1 MSESP
6 HLAGADPFAYVF
18 AGLGEMR
25 GRFRSFDWS
34 SSSLGPVEAWPQS
47 LKSVVSTIL
56 GSAFPNIVLWGP
68 DLTQLYNDGYRE
80 IMGAKHPTGLGM
92 PTQECWPE
100 AWGFNQP
107 VYERAMAG
115 ETVYFEDVLIP
126 IVRYGTL
133 EDVYFT
139 ISYSPILDD
148 RGTVGG
154 VLVTLVETTSR
165 VEAKKLLEERERLLA
180 DVRLERNRLG
190 TLFQQ
195 SPSFLAVL
203 RGPAHVFELA
213 NDAYFQLVG
222 NRDLIG
228 KPIVEALPEVTEQGF
243 VALLDSVL
251 ETGTPFHGR
260 ETPAFISRDPES
272 EPRRLF
278 VNFVFQA
285 ITEADGSRS
294 GVIVHGT
301 DVTEQVVSRND
312 VQKYLEESELQRNT
326 LEIARR
332 QLALS
337 ESHLRDVFEQAPMAV
352 AVLTGPDHV
361 YSVASPA
368 YTRYVGGRPLL
379 GRAVREAVPEEVG
392 SRVALLMDRVYQT
405 GKPIEIREQVVA
417 IDRDNDGVAEEY
429 VFDISYHPLR
439 DADGTVYAITSL
451 SLDVT
456 EQVRART
463 IIEQST
469 RVTQQAQQQLQRIF
483 AQAPVA
489 IAVLEGADQ
498 RLTLTNSAYEAI
510 VGRPVVSGAPLREA
524 LPELEGQG
532 IFELIENVYR
542 GGEAFTADAMHVFL
556 KRTENGSPED
566 AYFNVMYQPLHDE
579 SDAVYGVVALAVEV
593 TEQVCARRDVDRL
606 LRESEES
613 RGDLTAANQ
622 QLEDQKVEL
631 ELANQQL
638 QDSATELE
646 AQSEELHVQSREA
659 AKANK
664 AKSEFLA
671 TMSHELRTP
680 LNAIAGYSDLLLEGL
695 RGPLTD
701 PQRLDITR
709 LRRSGQHLL
718 SLINDILNFAKL
730 DAGRVEFRL
739 QPASVRELVAGVS
752 DLVGPQMAA
761 KSIHLAIEQCDAS
774 VGVLVDPDKL
784 RQILL
789 NLMSN
794 AVKFTAAS
802 GAVTISC
809 DVGRESVTIHVRDT
823 GRGIAADDIE
833 RVFDPF
839 VQVDRQATS
848 GSQQGVGLG
857 LAISRDLARGMSGS
871 LSATSEVGKGSTFS
885 LTVPRAIAPAQ
896 R

>member
-68 DLTQLYNDGYRE
+68 DLIQLYNDGYRE

-92 PTQECWPE
+92 PTLECWPE
-100 AWGFNQP
+100 AWGFNEP
-107 VYERAMAG
+107 IYERVRAG
-115 ETVYFEDVLIP
+115 ETVYFEDVLTH

-133 EDVYFT
+133 EDVYVT

-148 RGTVGG
+148 RRTVGG

-165 VEAKKLLEERERLLA
+165 VEAKKLLEERERLLGE
-180 DVRLERNRLG
+180 VRLERNRLG
-190 TLFQQ
+190 TFFQQ
-195 SPSFLAVL
+195 SPSFIAVL
-203 RGPAHVFELA
+203 RGPTHVFELA
-213 NDAYFQLVG
+213 NDAYFHLVG
-222 NRDLIG
+222 DRELLG
-228 KPIVEALPEVTEQGF
+228 KPIAEALPEVTEQGF
-243 VALLDSVL
+243 LALLDNVL
-251 ETGTPFHGR
+251 ETGTPFRGR
-260 ETPAFISRDPES
+260 ETPAFVSTGPDSDP
-272 EPRRLF
+272 RLLY

-285 ITEADGSRS
+285 ITEVDGSRS

-301 DVTEQVVSRND
+301 DVTEQVVSRNEI
-312 VQKYLEESELQRNT
+312 QRYLEESEQQRET
-326 LEIARR
+326 LELARR
-332 QLALS
+332 KLALS

-352 AVLTGPDHV
+352 AVLSGPDHV
-361 YSVASPA
+361 YTVTSPA

-379 GRAVREAVPEEVG
+379 GRAFREAVPEEVG
-392 SRVALLMDRVYQT
+392 SRVVLLMDRVYQT
-405 GKPIEIREQVVA
+405 GEPIELKGQVVG
-417 IDRDNDGVAEEY
+417 IDRDNDGTPEEY

-439 DADGTVYAITSL
+439 DADGAVYAITSL

-456 EQVRART
+456 EQVRARA
-463 IIEQST
+463 IVEQST
-469 RVTQQAQQQLQRIF
+469 RVTEQAQQQLQRIF
-483 AQAPVA
+483 AEAPVA
-489 IAVLEGADQ
+489 IAVFEGPDQ
-498 RLTLTNSAYEAI
+498 RLTLANSAYEAI
-510 VGRPVVSGAPLREA
+510 VGRPVVSGTSVREA

-532 IFELIENVYR
+532 IFELIENVYQS
-542 GGEAFTADAMHVFL
+542 GDAFTADAMHVVL
-556 KRTENGSPED
+556 KRSENGSLED
-566 AYFNVMYQPLHDE
+566 AYFNIMYQPLHDE
-579 SDAVYGVVALAVEV
+579 SGAVYGVVALAVEV
-593 TEQVCARRDVDRL
+593 TEQVFSRRDVERL

-613 RGDLTAANQ
+613 RGDLTTANQ

-646 AQSEELHVQSREA
+646 TQSEELQIQSREA
-659 AKANK
+659 DRANK

-709 LRRSGQHLL
+709 MRRSGQHLL

-739 QPASVRELVAGVS
+739 QPASVRELVDGVS

-761 KSIHLAIEQCDAS
+761 KSIHLAIERCDAS
-774 VGVLVDPDKL
+774 VVVLVDPDKL

-809 DVGRESVTIHVRDT
+809 DVARESVTIHVRDT